1 MSTRNIRWRRWS
13 NEKSTDFTDFIQNTS
28 IKFVRKKNFRQTKQM
43 PTERDHLFHSSKIH
57 RPMSKT
63 E

>member
-1 MSTRNIRWRRWS
+1 MRKAPISPISFKTLQS
-13 NEKSTDFTDFIQNTS
+13 NSFE
-28 IKFVRKKNFRQTKQM
+28 KKNFRQTKQM